1 MFTIK
6 RKIIFSNLAV
16 VIIASALIAIPVI
29 KMQTASI
36 EENVTDNANAQVSQA
51 TAKIN
56 SFLLKPMTIVNDM
69 AVFVG
74 SHEIE
79 KEETQNAFDDAIK
92 GDSALYSLYF
102 ADTVAMKD
110 GGFVY
115 SNDKWEPDSDYDKSS
130 REWYQKGIKS
140 TSPVVTEP
148 YVDADTKQPVTT
160 VARVAHKNGSVF
172 GVVALDILLG
182 DLTELISDTKL
193 SKSGESFILDVNGN
207 YLTNP
212 DSNKI
217 LSSNFYSDFSGMADF
232 KNQISVGR
240 TFISLNAKGGKYFV
254 AQKISDVTG
263 WTFVSVGPARELTEQ
278 LRNGIMLILILLAVV
293 LALSIF
299 AAFGVSLPI
308 IKPIRT
314 VDVAVNE
321 IASGNADLTKRIKIS
336 TKDEIGSMVGGFNKF
351 VEKLQDIVSQIK
363 NSRDELGY
371 AESDL
376 QDSVQEVSTSIDQ
389 IITNINSVGD
399 QMSAQA
405 SAVSQ
410 TSAAV
415 AQIAE
420 NINSLEKMIEN
431 QSRGVSQASSA
442 VEEMIGNISS
452 VNGSVARMASTFDQL
467 SQNAETGVEQQK
479 KVEEQIQSVSE
490 QSKALQDANKAIED
504 VASQTN
510 LLAMNAA
517 IEAAHAGE
525 AGKGFAVVADEIR
538 KLSETSAVQSKKISA
553 ELTKISATISAV
565 VDSSKLS
572 SHSFKEVN
580 EQIMSTDQLV
590 RQIRAAME
598 EQQVGSQQI
607 VDSLKVMNDG
617 TSEVRVAG
625 HEMAEGNR
633 LILDEI
639 HNLQESTVV
648 IKESVNEMSNGA
660 EEIRKTGN
668 KLSEISNKMQKS
680 VLAIGDEIDLFK
692 S

>member
-6 RKIIFSNLAV
+6 KKIIFSNLGV
-16 VIIASALIAIPVI
+16 VIAASALIAIPVI
-29 KMQTASI
+29 RMQTSSI
-36 EENVTDNANAQVSQA
+36 EESVTSNAHAQGAQA

-69 AVFVG
+69 AVFVA

-79 KEETQNAFDDAIK
+79 KEETQDAFNDAIK

-102 ADTVAMKD
+102 SDTVPMKD
-110 GGFVY
+110 GGIMY
-115 SNDKWEPDSDYDKSS
+115 SNDKWEPGEDYDKSS
-130 REWYQKGIKS
+130 REWYQKGIR
-140 TSPVVTEP
+140 TLTPAVTEP

-160 VARVAHKNGSVF
+160 IARAVQKKGANY
-172 GVVALDILLG
+172 GVVAIDILLG
-182 DLTELISDTKL
+182 DLTDLISETRL
-193 SKSGESFILDVNGN
+193 SKSGESFILDANGN
-207 YLTNP
+207 YLTNS
-212 DSNKI
+212 DSSK
-217 LSSNFYSDFSGMADF
+217 LLVANFYNDFPGMAAY
-232 KNQISVGR
+232 KNEISSDKAFVNLYAG
-240 TFISLNAKGGKYFV
+240 GGKYFL
-254 AQKISDVTG
+254 AQKISDATG
-263 WTFVSVGPARELTEQ
+263 WTLVSIGPSNELTAQ
-278 LRNGIMLILILLAVV
+278 LRGSVTLILILLAVV
-293 LALSIF
+293 LGVSVL
-299 AAFGVSLPI
+299 AAIGVSLPI
-308 IKPIRT
+308 IKPIHT

-321 IASGNADLTKRIKIS
+321 IASGNADLTRRIKIS
-336 TKDEIGSMVGGFNKF
+336 TKDEIGSLVGGFNKF
-351 VEKLQDIVSQIK
+351 VDKLQDIVSQIK
-363 NSRDELGY
+363 TTRDELGY
-371 AESDL
+371 AENDL
-376 QDSVQEVSTSIDQ
+376 QDSVSDVSSAIDQ
-389 IITNINSVGD
+389 IITNISSVDD

-405 SAVSQ
+405 NAVSQ

-415 AQIAE
+415 AEIAE
-420 NINSLEKMIEN
+420 NINSLERMIEN
-431 QSRGVSQASSA
+431 QSRGVTQASTA

-479 KVEEQIQSVSE
+479 KVEEQIISVSE

-538 KLSETSAVQSKKISA
+538 KLSETSAAQSKKISA
-553 ELTKISATISAV
+553 ELTKISSTIATV
-565 VDSSKLS
+565 VESSKLS
-572 SHSFKEVN
+572 SVSFRQVN
-580 EQIMSTDQLV
+580 EQIISTDQLV

-625 HEMAEGNR
+625 HEMAEGNQ

-639 HNLQESTVV
+639 HNLQESTGV
-648 IKESVNEMSNGA
+648 IKESVSEMSAGA

-668 KLSEISNKMQKS
+668 KLSEISNMMKKS
-680 VLAIGDEIDLFK
+680 VLAIGKEIDLFN

>member
-1 MFTIK
+1 
-6 RKIIFSNLAV
+6 
-16 VIIASALIAIPVI
+16 
-29 KMQTASI
+29 
-36 EENVTDNANAQVSQA
+36 
-51 TAKIN
+51 
-56 SFLLKPMTIVNDM
+56 
-69 AVFVG
+69 
-74 SHEIE
+74 
-79 KEETQNAFDDAIK
+79 
-92 GDSALYSLYF
+92 
-102 ADTVAMKD
+102 
-110 GGFVY
+110 
-115 SNDKWEPDSDYDKSS
+115 
-130 REWYQKGIKS
+130 
-140 TSPVVTEP
+140 
-148 YVDADTKQPVTT
+148 
-160 VARVAHKNGSVF
+160 
-172 GVVALDILLG
+172 
-182 DLTELISDTKL
+182 
-193 SKSGESFILDVNGN
+193 
-207 YLTNP
+207 
-212 DSNKI
+212 
-217 LSSNFYSDFSGMADF
+217 
-232 KNQISVGR
+232 
-240 TFISLNAKGGKYFV
+240 
-254 AQKISDVTG
+254 
-263 WTFVSVGPARELTEQ
+263 
-278 LRNGIMLILILLAVV
+278 
-293 LALSIF
+293 
-299 AAFGVSLPI
+299 
-308 IKPIRT
+308 
-314 VDVAVNE
+314 
-321 IASGNADLTKRIKIS
+321 
-336 TKDEIGSMVGGFNKF
+336 
-351 VEKLQDIVSQIK
+351 
-363 NSRDELGY
+363 
-371 AESDL
+371 
-376 QDSVQEVSTSIDQ
+376 
-389 IITNINSVGD
+389 
-399 QMSAQA
+399 
-405 SAVSQ
+405 
-410 TSAAV
+410 
-415 AQIAE
+415 
-420 NINSLEKMIEN
+420 
-431 QSRGVSQASSA
+431 
-442 VEEMIGNISS
+442 
-452 VNGSVARMASTFDQL
+452 MASTFDQL

>member
-16 VIIASALIAIPVI
+16 VIAASALIAVPVI
-29 KMQTASI
+29 KMQTSSI
-36 EENVTDNANAQVSQA
+36 EESVTSNANAQVSQA

-69 AVFVG
+69 AVFVA

-79 KEETQNAFDDAIK
+79 KEETQDAFDAAIK
-92 GDSALYSLYF
+92 GDSSFYSLYF
-102 ADTVAMKD
+102 ADTVPMNR
-110 GGFVY
+110 GGIMY
-115 SNDKWEPDSDYDKSS
+115 SNDKWEPGDDYDKST

-140 TSPVVTEP
+140 SSPAVTEP
-148 YVDADTKQPVTT
+148 YIDADTQQPVTT
-160 VARVAHKNGSVF
+160 VARAVQKNGSVY

-182 DLTELISDTKL
+182 DLTELISGTKL
-193 SKSGESFILDVNGN
+193 SKSGESFILDANGN
-207 YLTNP
+207 YLTNS
-212 DSNKI
+212 DSSKI
-217 LSSNFYSDFSGMADF
+217 LASNFYKDYSGMSEF
-232 KNQISVGR
+232 KNQISTGSAFVN
-240 TFISLNAKGGKYFV
+240 LYAAGGKYFL
-254 AQKISDVTG
+254 AQKISDATG
-263 WTFVSVGPARELTEQ
+263 WTFVSVGPSNELTEQ
-278 LRNGIMLILILLAVV
+278 LRGSITLILILLAIV
-293 LALSIF
+293 LAVSVF
-299 AAFGVSLPI
+299 AAIGVSLPI
-308 IKPIRT
+308 IRPIRT
-314 VDVAVNE
+314 VDSAVNE
-321 IASGNADLTKRIKIS
+321 IASGNADLTRRIKIS

-351 VEKLQDIVSQIK
+351 VEKLQNIVSQIK
-363 NSRDELGY
+363 SSRDELGY

-399 QMSAQA
+399 QMSSQA
-405 SAVSQ
+405 NAVSQ

-415 AQIAE
+415 AEIAE

-452 VNGSVARMASTFDQL
+452 VNGSVARMATTFDQL

-479 KVEEQIQSVSE
+479 KVEEQILSVSE

-565 VDSSKLS
+565 VESSKLS

-580 EQIMSTDQLV
+580 EQIMNTDQLV

-639 HNLQESTVV
+639 HNLQDSTGV
-648 IKESVNEMSNGA
+648 IKTSVTEMSSGA
-660 EEIRKTGN
+660 EEIRKTGSR
-668 KLSEISNKMQKS
+668 LAEIASQMENS
-680 VLAIGDEIDLFK
+680 VLAIGKEIDLFK